1 MAQGI
6 FFPKVLHLLDYAN
19 DSTVSDDDDNDDYH
33 LSINDDNYD
42 DDYNDYTLVSLMIML
57 MVLLTRYWL
66 CNVHD
71 LTIMTIKAPENR
83 KIASLDRK

>member
-57 MVLLTRYWL
+57 MVLLTRY
-66 CNVHD
+66 
-71 LTIMTIKAPENR
+71 
-83 KIASLDRK
+83 